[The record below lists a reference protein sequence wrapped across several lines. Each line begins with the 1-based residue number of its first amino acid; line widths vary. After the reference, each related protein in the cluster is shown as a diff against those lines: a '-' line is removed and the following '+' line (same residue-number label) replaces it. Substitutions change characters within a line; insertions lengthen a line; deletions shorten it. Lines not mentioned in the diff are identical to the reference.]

1 MIIAIALTAVVCIG
15 GTYMLT
21 SSSSDNTTLKLEGS
35 TTLSPLM
42 EYYAEE
48 FEKTTGVRVEITSNG
63 SSFGISSVMDNPAR
77 AHIGLSSSGYGAA
90 AHKTAGVKE
99 TPIGWDSVVLI
110 AGSNAPAQLTRAQV
124 EGIYKGE
131 IKNWNEVGGTAGT
144 IVPIERDAGS
154 GTRDYFEG
162 RFTLTGKPN
171 LTALGT
177 SQAVIEAVEGN
188 PNAIAYV
195 SFGSVGNANVKV
207 IALDY
212 NDGKG
217 FVNPKTNFAD
227 YPLKRVVVLLT
238 NGEPTG
244 IAAVFIGWVLSSEGQ
259 KLMEEEGSIT
269 PFSVLAC
276 PPYPT

>member
-21 SSSSDNTTLKLEGS
+21 SSSSDTTTLKLEGS

-63 SSFGISSVMDNPAR
+63 SSFGISSVKDPAR
-77 AHIGLSSSGYGAA
+77 AHIGLSSSGYGNAN
-90 AHKTAGVKE
+90 HAGLKE
-99 TPIGWDSVVLI
+99 TPIGWDSVVII
-110 AGSNAPAQLTRAQV
+110 AGSNAPSQLTRAQV
-124 EGIYKGE
+124 EGIYKGTYTT
-131 IKNWNEVGGTAGT
+131 WNQVGGTSTAT
-144 IVPIERDAGS
+144 IVPLERDDGS

-162 RFTLTGKPN
+162 RFTVAGKP
-171 LTALGT
+171 LHSIVGT
-177 SQAVIEAVEGN
+177 SQAVIETVETN

-195 SFGSVGNANVKV
+195 SFGSVGDANVKV
-207 IALDY
+207 LALDY
-212 NDGKG
+212 ENNGT
-217 FVNPKTNFAD
+217 FVNPKTNFAN

-244 IAAVFIGWVLSSEGQ
+244 IAAVFIGWILSHEGQ
-259 KLMEEEGSIT
+259 KLMVEEGSIT
-269 PFSVLAC
+269 PFSVL
-276 PPYPT
+276 PLPTT